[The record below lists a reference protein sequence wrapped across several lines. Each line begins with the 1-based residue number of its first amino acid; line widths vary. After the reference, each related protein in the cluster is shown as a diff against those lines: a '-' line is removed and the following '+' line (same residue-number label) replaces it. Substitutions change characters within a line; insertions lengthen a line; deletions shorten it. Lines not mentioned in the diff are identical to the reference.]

1 MMQEQTD
8 PSHDG
13 RISAGSERKTLKL
26 LHERNWTDHL
36 YTIREH
42 WILALLVALCASGFY
57 VYKSLQAVPLYKSA
71 AIYLFEPSRDRI
83 INIQGVVDNSGE
95 RAGSLLIRNHLTD
108 LRSNSFR
115 ARVVDSLTSEE
126 KELITRDYGGDGE
139 DATLVH
145 NVVADANKISLIG
158 GNIFNFEFHHRNP
171 QAAALLAN
179 RFSEEF
185 NDFLLERARKS
196 NEAALRFLRSQS
208 EELKLKVER
217 SELAVQQ
224 YRQDRNLVSLEESQ
238 NLIVERMKNLSSNLN
253 SAKIELLNYESAIKQ
268 IEETGM
274 DLAKLAELPSIKQM
288 GTLPSKF
295 LQRNNLVT
303 ERSSLALRY
312 GRRHPRMVENAAAL
326 ESIEA
331 DIRSTV
337 EKNVADLYQQQR
349 AAQSRVD
356 SLSAALG
363 NAEKESLDLDQVA
376 IEYNVLRRKLET
388 DERLFTQVHQR
399 LNEAILASQL
409 SETNL
414 RLVDQAWAATNPFT
428 PNTKKIYSTAAMLFT
443 VCLLG
448 VPFALHYLNLKLK
461 TAMEIES
468 QLQLPFLG
476 EIRKL
481 KRKSGLPHR
490 IAIDQSDPQ
499 AAELFRQIHSQILLK
514 IHQLEPGH
522 TFVITSAIP
531 KEGKSFFAINLAAT
545 FSRHHLRTLLVDS
558 DFRRPTLAG
567 RMKDLLE
574 QAGATETDN
583 PEPVAI
589 TERLHVLPSYQTHHE
604 ATELIQSEAFQDSL
618 ARLKSQYDV
627 VVIDTPPAGLFPDA
641 GLIGNC
647 ADHFIFL
654 TQLNKHRKSA
664 LKGILN
670 RLGESRATI
679 LGVVV
684 NKVSRSRSRN
694 LGAYRYA
701 DYSKYKNYYPTKPAP
716 APQPTTQ
723 PVSTP

>member
-1 MMQEQTD
+1 MMQANTD
-8 PSHDG
+8 QPQSGENNH
-13 RISAGSERKTLKL
+13 SAGRKGLRL
-26 LHERNWTDHL
+26 SQERNWTDHL
-36 YTIREH
+36 WTIREH
-42 WILALLVALCASGFY
+42 WLLALLVAACVGGFY
-57 VYKSLQAVPLYKSA
+57 IYKSLQAVPLYKST
-71 AIYLFEPSRDRI
+71 AIYLFEPNTDRV
-83 INIQGVVDNSGE
+83 INIQGVVDSAGE
-95 RAGSLLIRNHLTD
+95 RTASMLIRNHLTD

-115 ARVVDSLTSEE
+115 ARVVESLSPEE
-126 KELITRDYGGDGE
+126 EDLIVRDYSQGGGN
-139 DATLVH
+139 TQSVH
-145 NVVADANKISLIG
+145 SVIAGSNKISLIG

-238 NLIVERMKNLSSNLN
+238 NLIVERMKNLSTNLN
-253 SAKIELLNYESAIKQ
+253 NAKIELLNLSSALRQ

-274 DLAKLAELPSIKQM
+274 DLSKLAELPSIKQM
-288 GTLPSKF
+288 GSLPAQF
-295 LQRNNLVT
+295 QQRNNLMS
-303 ERSSLALRY
+303 ERNALSLRY
-312 GRRHPRMVENAAAL
+312 GKRHPRMVENAAAL
-326 ESIEA
+326 EALER
-331 DIRSTV
+331 DIRTNV
-337 EKNVADLYQQQR
+337 EKNVADLFQQHKATQ
-349 AAQSRVD
+349 ARVD

-363 NAEKESLDLDQVA
+363 DAEKESLELDQVA

-409 SETNL
+409 SDTNL
-414 RLVDQAWAATNPFT
+414 RLVDQAWAPANPFT
-428 PNTKKIYSTAAMLFT
+428 PNTQKIYATASVLFIM
-443 VCLLG
+443 CFLG

-461 TAMEIES
+461 TAVDIES

-481 KRKSGLPHR
+481 NRKAGIPHR
-490 IAIDQSDPQ
+490 IALDQTDPQ

-514 IHQLEPGH
+514 IQQLEPGH
-522 TFVITSAIP
+522 TFVITSAVP

-545 FSRHHLRTLLVDS
+545 FSRHHYKTLLIDN
-558 DFRRPTLAG
+558 DFRRPTLAT
-567 RMKDLLE
+567 RMKDLLDGV
-574 QAGATETDN
+574 GAAPRDDN
-583 PEPVAI
+583 EPVAL
-589 TERLHVLPSYQTHHE
+589 TERLHVLPAFNPRHE
-604 ATELIQSEAFQDSL
+604 ATEWIQSQEYQESL
-618 ARLKSQYDV
+618 ADLKSRYDV

-641 GLIGNC
+641 GLIGNL

-654 TQLNKHRKSA
+654 TQLNKHRKSS

-670 RLGESRATI
+670 RLGESRASL

-701 DYSKYKNYYPTKPAP
+701 DYSKYKNYYPSKPAGAAEP
-716 APQPTTQ
+716 KTQTATT
-723 PVSTP
+723 S